1 MSWKVTS
8 DALVYYTWS
17 QGFRPGGFNVGTP
30 GHLPDANGVFQY
42 FTPATYAP
50 DSLTNNEL
58 GFKTLWF
65 NRRLEVNGS
74 VYQEN
79 WDNTQVGLSDP
90 QQGLGNLQIATNGGS
105 YQVRGGEL
113 QIVARVTDGLT
124 VQSSSSYNH
133 SKQTNSPFLVNNNP
147 LSPGY
152 GQPITSIP
160 NPFGPLGSPLANSPE
175 LQWNIRIRDE
185 IPFGDYKG
193 FWQVGA
199 QHIGTSLSATGNVQ
213 AFVQEGYTTY
223 DAAVGVAKDAWNVQ
237 VFGQNLT
244 SVNAS
249 MYTNATEFVEAQTVT
264 RPRIVGVKF
273 GYKF

>member
-1 MSWKVTS
+1 MS
-8 DALVYYTWS
+8 LY
-17 QGFRPGGFNVGTP
+17 
-30 GHLPDANGVFQY
+30 
-42 FTPATYAP
+42 
-50 DSLTNNEL
+50 
-58 GFKTLWF
+58 F
-65 NRRLEVNGS
+65 NRDGPPPPAQR
-74 VYQEN
+74 
-79 WDNTQVGLSDP
+79 T
-90 QQGLGNLQIATNGGS
+90 TGGT
-105 YQVRGGEL
+105 YQVRGAEL
-113 QIVARVTDGLT
+113 QLTARLTDGLT
-124 VQSSSSYNH
+124 VQSSTSYNH

-223 DAAVGVAKDAWNVQ
+223 DAAIGVVKDNWTAQLAGSNIGNSDAVTNITS
-237 VFGQNLT
+237 GQ
-244 SVNAS
+244 
-249 MYTNATEFVEAQTVT
+249 FIKAQIPV
-264 RPRIVGVKF
+264 RPRVLMF
-273 GYKF
+273 QLGYRF